1 MYYTY
6 VLKSKKDGNNY
17 VGYTHD
23 LAERF
28 EQHKNGYVES
38 TRDRRPLTLVYY
50 EACNNKTDALRREK
64 HLKTYY
70 GRIYLA
76 KRLKSYFTRPP
87 ERK

>member
-23 LAERF
+23 LAGRF
-28 EQHKNGYVES
+28 EQHKNGHVIS
-38 TRDRRPLTLVYY
+38 TRARRPLTLVYY
-50 EACNNKTDALRREK
+50 EACKDKADALRREK

-70 GRIYLA
+70 GHMYLT

-87 ERK
+87 VNK